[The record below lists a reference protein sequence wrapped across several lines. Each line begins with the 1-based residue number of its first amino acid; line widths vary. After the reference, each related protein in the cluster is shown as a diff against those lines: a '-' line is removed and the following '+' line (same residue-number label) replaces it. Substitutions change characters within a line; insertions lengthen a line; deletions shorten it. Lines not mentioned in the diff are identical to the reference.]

1 MVCQFTFHYFKWK
14 NGQRYKNTYLNMR
27 YSCFLRQRQRF
38 ASGCQFAVMVTW
50 VHFFPLLN
58 QNMFVQMLPLP
69 KHNQTKMKKSP
80 DVNITLP
87 NCICI
92 YSLAKKC
99 IVCEHDTNLLNID
112 MTFWI
117 GYINYMHFSV
127 YRKCNPVTDTFPAKK
142 MLLTFICIEM

>member
-1 MVCQFTFHYFKWK
+1 
-14 NGQRYKNTYLNMR
+14 
-27 YSCFLRQRQRF
+27 
-38 ASGCQFAVMVTW
+38 MVTW

-69 KHNQTKMKKSP
+69 KHNQTKIKKSP

-127 YRKCNPVTDTFPAKK
+127 SKENVIQLQTHFQQKKIHLYRNVILRKK
-142 MLLTFICIEM
+142 SPTKIYLLLLKPLSKNWMCQLLCLSRDLRGK